1 MIGRRPTSTRGAPRS
16 LPRRTRSAGL
26 SNRERLFWVLG
37 LGVLGLGLVWLLR
50 SLFAVL
56 FASIALAYLLDPLI
70 DRFEARGIK
79 REWAIGGVFSATL
92 LVGTGALLVIVPAVG
107 AEFSELSGNVG
118 QYLDQ
123 LGTQIAEARVWLQTT
138 AGVELPATE
147 QELLAELQGALSPA
161 EEGQD
166 PGLASL
172 LHQVAPDLAGW
183 AKQALTGAL
192 SSGIGFVLKLL
203 NLALLPVFTFYLL
216 RDWDRLV
223 AGVDDLVPP
232 RNRPLVRRLAVQIDE
247 RLSSFV
253 RGQILVAGAQGV
265 MYSVGLLL
273 AGIDLAIAVGVLS
286 GVLAVVPYLGTAVGI
301 GLASLLAVLK
311 FGLDWHL
318 LAVWGTFA
326 FAQVVEGVY
335 LTPRILGD
343 KVGIHPL
350 VVMLALIVGGN
361 LFGIWGMLLAIP
373 VTATA
378 MVLLQEWMTKYRGS
392 RFFQTGR
399 SAS

>member
-16 LPRRTRSAGL
+16 LPRRKRPGGL
-26 SNRERLFWVLG
+26 STRERLFWIVG
-37 LGVLGLGLVWLLR
+37 LGVLALGLVWLLR

-79 REWAIGGVFSATL
+79 REWAIGGVFAGTV
-92 LVGTGALLVIVPAVG
+92 LVTTGALLVIVPAVG

-118 QYLDQ
+118 QYLEQ
-123 LGTQIAEARVWLQTT
+123 LGAQIADARIWLQAT

-147 QELLAELQGALSPA
+147 QELLAELQVALSPGEA
-161 EEGQD
+161 DQE

-172 LHQVAPDLAGW
+172 LHQIGPDLAGW
-183 AKQALTGAL
+183 TQQALTTAL

-216 RDWDRLV
+216 RDWDHLV

-265 MYSVGLLL
+265 LYSVGLLL

-392 RFFQTGR
+392 RFFQNGR
-399 SAS
+399 GAS